1 MMKALIF
8 ILAALLATGC
18 TKNFE
23 EINTNPNAPEA
34 APATNLL
41 LSGIS
46 TGFHEAFTG
55 FDGEFGGISFR
66 PAGFWCQYLAEFQQV
81 YEADKY
87 NFSPTTMELQWR
99 QMYEGPLQD
108 LRVIID
114 NPENGPNIR
123 AAAMVIKAWLIS
135 ILTGLYGDIP
145 YFQANQVSEQAQP
158 PYDSQESIYKG
169 LTTQLSLAAEL
180 FSADGGELGP
190 GDILYSGNWANW
202 KKFANSLRARLLNRY
217 KHLDAA
223 AEQELRNLLGN
234 PAALIAGKQEN
245 ATLIPVGVYPYT
257 HPFYQANQFWMDY
270 FRPSATFV
278 NLLKDN
284 KDPRLSIYF
293 RPGESNSSYV
303 GIENGVN
310 QPPPLADLSAFGPLF
325 LDNPRLPMHAM
336 TYAEA
341 LFIRAEVFQ
350 DKQAYLDGMAAAME
364 LVGAAPTPESAAEA
378 EAAWASNYL
387 EAIATQKWIALFP
400 DTNEAFAEYRR
411 TGFPASIR
419 EALNSRFP
427 GMGIPHRYA
436 YPPIEESTNG
446 DNLAAAR
453 QRQNIQAGL
462 EIFGDP
468 MWWARN

>member
-1 MMKALIF
+1 MKKDKIL
-8 ILAALLATGC
+8 ILAILLATGC
-18 TKNFE
+18 TKGFE
-23 EINTNPNAPEA
+23 EINTNPNSPEA
-34 APATNLL
+34 VPATNLL
-41 LSGIS
+41 LSAIS

-66 PAGFWCQYLAEFQQV
+66 PAGFWCQYLGEYRQV
-81 YEADKY
+81 YEVDKY
-87 NFSPTTMELQWR
+87 NFSPAAMEFQWR

-108 LRVIID
+108 LQVIID
-114 NPENGPNIR
+114 DPENGPNIR
-123 AAAMVIKAWLIS
+123 AAAMTMKAWLIS
-135 ILTGLYGDIP
+135 VMANLYGDIP
-145 YFQANQVSEQAQP
+145 YAQANRITEQAQP
-158 PYDSQESIYKG
+158 QYDPQESIYKG
-169 LTTQLSLAAEL
+169 LTAQLAQAAGL
-180 FSADGGELGP
+180 FSAGGGELGP

-223 AEQELRNLLGN
+223 AEQELRNLLGD
-234 PAALIAGKQEN
+234 PAALIAGSPEN

-257 HPFYQANQFWMDY
+257 HPFYQANQFWADY
-270 FRPSATFV
+270 FRPSATLV
-278 NLLKDN
+278 NLLKSVQ
-284 KDPRLSIYF
+284 DPRLSIYF
-293 RPGESNSSYV
+293 RPSESTGSYA

-310 QPPPLADLSAFGPLF
+310 QPPPLADLSAFGPFF
-325 LDNPRLPMHAM
+325 LDNPRLPMHAV
-336 TYAEA
+336 TYAEI

-350 DKQAYLDGMAAAME
+350 DKQAYLDGIAAAME
-364 LVGAAPTPESAAEA
+364 LVGTAPTLESTTGA

-400 DTNEAFAEYRR
+400 DAVEAFAEYRR

-446 DNLAAAR
+446 DNLRAAR
-453 QRQNIQAGL
+453 QRQNIQPGL
-462 EIFGDP
+462 EIFGAP
-468 MWWARN
+468 MWWSRN

>member
-1 MMKALIF
+1 MRKIKIF
-8 ILAALLATGC
+8 ILAALLATAC
-18 TKNFE
+18 TKGFE
-23 EINTNPNAPEA
+23 EINTNPNAPEE

-46 TGFHEAFTG
+46 TGFHEVFTG

-66 PAGFWCQYLAEFQQV
+66 PAGFWCQYLGEYQQV
-81 YEADKY
+81 YEVDKY
-87 NFSPTTMELQWR
+87 NFSPSAMEFQWR

-108 LRVIID
+108 LQVIIND
-114 NPENGPNIR
+114 PENGPNIR
-123 AAAMVIKAWLIS
+123 AAAMAMKAWLIS
-135 ILTGLYGDIP
+135 VLTGLYGDIP
-145 YFQANQVSEQAQP
+145 YSQANRITEQVQP
-158 PYDSQESIYKG
+158 IYGRQENIYKG
-169 LTTQLSLAAEL
+169 LTAQLAQAAAL

-190 GDILYSGNWANW
+190 GDILYNGNWANW

-223 AEQELRNLLGN
+223 AGQELRDLLGD
-234 PAALIAGKQEN
+234 PAALIAGNPEN

-257 HPFYQANQFWMDY
+257 HPFYQANQIWKDY
-270 FRPSATFV
+270 FRPSATLA
-278 NLLKDN
+278 NLLKDS
-284 KDPRLSIYF
+284 KDPRLSIYL
-293 RPGESNSSYV
+293 RPGESNGAYV

-310 QPPPLADLSAFGPLF
+310 LPPPLANLSAFGPLF
-325 LDNPRLPMHAM
+325 LDNPRLPMHAVA
-336 TYAEA
+336 YAEV

-350 DKQAYLDGMAAAME
+350 DKQAYLDGIAAAME
-364 LVGAAPTPESAAEA
+364 LLGASPTTESTAEA
-378 EAAWASNYL
+378 EADWDRNHL

-400 DTNEAFAEYRR
+400 DANEAFTEFRR
-411 TGFPASIR
+411 TGFPSSIR

-446 DNLAAAR
+446 NNLRAAR